1 MAYGGS
7 QAREQ
12 IGARDAGQSHSY
24 SNVGFKLHVQP
35 IPQLKA
41 MPDP

>member
-1 MAYGGS
+1 MAYGSS
-7 QAREQ
+7 QARGQ
-12 IGARDAGQSHSY
+12 IGAVVAGLCHRHSMG
-24 SNVGFKLHVQP
+24 SKLHLQP